1 MAGATVK
8 SPVTLIS
15 FTREKDTKN
24 TVRFSEVVPDDDS
37 PIVGTLYVQ
46 KHALKALGSPDSL
59 TVSITPAG

>member
-1 MAGATVK
+1 MAPAK
-8 SPVTLIS
+8 SAPITKLS

-24 TVRFSEVVPDDDS
+24 TVRFAEVVPDDDS

-59 TVSITPAG
+59 SVSISAA